1 MSLRENSISKINEV
15 VNDMI
20 LSENIVESIF
30 NFSNKT
36 ANIRGI
42 EISENNILY
51 RRIFVNKLM
60 SLYLN
65 LDDTS
70 YLNNKNFLNKV
81 KDVEFDVNNIAFMS
95 PADIF
100 PEQWKTTKD
109 RLDAND
115 EYLYSK
121 SGMFVTDEYK
131 CGRCKERNC
140 MAYELQTR
148 SADEPMTTYIQCL
161 NCGNKWSF

>member
-1 MSLRENSISKINEV
+1 
-15 VNDMI
+15 
-20 LSENIVESIF
+20 
-30 NFSNKT
+30 
-36 ANIRGI
+36 
-42 EISENNILY
+42 
-51 RRIFVNKLM
+51 M

-65 LDDTS
+65 LNKES

-81 KDVEFDVNNIAFMS
+81 KTPGFNLLNIAFMS

-100 PEQWKTTKD
+100 PEQWKKTKD
-109 RLDAND
+109 RLDANE

-121 SGMFVTDEYK
+121 SGVFVTDEHK

-140 MAYELQTR
+140 SVYELQTR
-148 SADEPMTTYIQCL
+148 SADEPMTTYIQCI